1 MSINSSTEEILDRN
15 HDRRKIESELFS
27 LEAEHSGMIRRRD
40 EQGGLLKNLRH
51 KQRLAESEVL
61 EAEEELKAIETRIL
75 EKEAEISSQKKK
87 LRLL

>member
-1 MSINSSTEEILDRN
+1 MSIHSSTEEALERR

-40 EQGGLLKNLRH
+40 EQVVLLKNLRH

-61 EAEEELKAIETRIL
+61 EAEGELKTIETRIL
-75 EKEAEISSQKKK
+75 EKETEIGSQKKK